1 MLLARE
7 LRHDRWN
14 MEPIE
19 QRILDNLNT
28 SILLFDEGLR
38 LAYINA
44 AGEMLFAASS
54 KMLLGRDV
62 EQLVTSPNEP
72 SRRHLCLSMA
82 KGRPFTE
89 RGVQL
94 ILSGGNEITVDCTAT
109 PLHDREGAR
118 GLLVE
123 LQQVDRQMRISKEE
137 QLISQQKAAAS
148 VVRNLAHEVKNPL
161 GGIRGAAQLLQEE
174 LDDPAQREYTQ
185 VIIEEAD
192 RLQALVNKLLGPNKL
207 PSFRRVNI
215 HQVLERV
222 RQLILAESARAIS
235 VVREYDPSIP
245 EFMAEPDQLIQAIL
259 NIAGNAARAVGEQGK
274 IILRT
279 RIQRQYTI
287 GSKRHRLVLQIE
299 IQDDGPGIPPEL
311 QEKIFFPMVSGSDGG
326 VGIGLSIAQ
335 SLISQHGG
343 LIECVSR
350 PGDTTFTLLIPLE
363 PVDE

>member
-1 MLLARE
+1 MM
-7 LRHDRWN
+7 
-14 MEPIE
+14 MEKIE
-19 QRILDNLNT
+19 QLILDNLT
-28 SILLFDEGLR
+28 TAILLFDVGLG
-38 LAYINA
+38 LKYINP
-44 AGEMLFAASS
+44 AGEMLFAASR
-54 KMLLGRDV
+54 KVLLGRKV
-62 EQLVTSPNEP
+62 EQLVSNPKEA
-72 SRRHLCLSMA
+72 SHRHLCLSMA

-89 RGVQL
+89 RGMQ
-94 ILSGGNEITVDCTAT
+94 ILLADGHEITVDCTAT
-109 PLHDREGAR
+109 PFQSKTTGK

-161 GGIRGAAQLLQEE
+161 GGLRGAAQLLQQE
-174 LDDPAQREYTQ
+174 LADPAQREYTQ

-207 PSFRRVNI
+207 PSFTRVNI

-222 RQLILAESARAIS
+222 RQLILAESAGSIR
-235 VVREYDPSIP
+235 VLREYDPSIP

-259 NIAGNAARAVGEQGK
+259 NIAGNAARAVGEQGQ
-274 IILRT
+274 IIFRT

-287 GSKRHRLVLQIE
+287 GNKRHRLVLQVE
-299 IQDDGPGIPPEL
+299 IQDDGPGIAEDL
-311 QEKIFFPMVSGSDGG
+311 QEKIFFPMVSGHEGG

-350 PGDTTFTLLIPLE
+350 PGDTTFTLLLPLE